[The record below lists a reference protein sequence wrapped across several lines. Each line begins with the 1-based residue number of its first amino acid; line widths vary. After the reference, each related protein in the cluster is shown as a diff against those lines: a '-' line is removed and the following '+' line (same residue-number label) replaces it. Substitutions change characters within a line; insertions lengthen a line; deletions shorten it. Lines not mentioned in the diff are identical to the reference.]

1 MANSALE
8 IRMIR
13 TILMTGL
20 FAMLGLFA
28 LGLVFK
34 IFGGL
39 LGVAFWLIGMAIKV
53 AVVGAVAYLAIR
65 VVSPGTARRLRER
78 WSETR
83 VSTY

>member
-1 MANSALE
+1 
-8 IRMIR
+8 MIR

-39 LGVAFWLIGMAIKV
+39 LGVAFWVIGLAIKV
-53 AVVGAVAYLAIR
+53 AIVGAVAYLAIR
-65 VVSPGTARRLRER
+65 VVSPSTARRLRER

-83 VSTY
+83 VTTY

>member
-1 MANSALE
+1 
-8 IRMIR
+8 MIR

-20 FAMLGLFA
+20 FAVLGLFA

-39 LGVAFWLIGMAIKV
+39 LGIAIWLVALTVKI
-53 AVVGAVAYLAIR
+53 AVVGAIAYIAIR

-78 WSETR
+78 WSDTR

>member
-1 MANSALE
+1 
-8 IRMIR
+8 MIR

-28 LGLVFK
+28 LGMVFK

-53 AVVGAVAYLAIR
+53 AIVGAVAYLAIR

-78 WSETR
+78 WSATR
-83 VSTY
+83 MTTY

>member
-1 MANSALE
+1 
-8 IRMIR
+8 MIR
-13 TILMTGL
+13 VILMTGL

-39 LGVAFWLIGMAIKV
+39 LGVAFWVVALAVKIAI
-53 AVVGAVAYLAIR
+53 VGAVAYLAIR

-78 WSETR
+78 WSDTR

>member
-1 MANSALE
+1 
-8 IRMIR
+8 MIR

-39 LGVAFWLIGMAIKV
+39 LGVAFWVIGLAIKV
-53 AVVGAVAYLAIR
+53 AIVGAVAYLAIR
-65 VVSPGTARRLRER
+65 IVSPSTARRLRER

-83 VSTY
+83 VTTY

>member
-1 MANSALE
+1 
-8 IRMIR
+8 MIR

-34 IFGGL
+34 LFGGL
-39 LGVAFWLIGMAIKV
+39 LGVAFWVIGMAIKV
-53 AVVGAVAYLAIR
+53 AIVGAVAYLAIR
-65 VVSPGTARRLRER
+65 IVSPSTARRLRER

>member
-1 MANSALE
+1 
-8 IRMIR
+8 MIR
-13 TILMTGL
+13 TILITGL

-34 IFGGL
+34 LFGGL
-39 LGVAFWLIGMAIKV
+39 LGIAFWLIGMAIKV
-53 AVVGAVAYLAIR
+53 AIIGVVAYLAIR
-65 VVSPGTARRLRER
+65 VVSPDTARRLRER

>member
-1 MANSALE
+1 
-8 IRMIR
+8 MIR

-53 AVVGAVAYLAIR
+53 AIVGAVAYLAIR
-65 VVSPGTARRLRER
+65 IISPGTARRLRER
-78 WSETR
+78 WSDTR

>member
-1 MANSALE
+1 
-8 IRMIR
+8 MIR

-28 LGLVFK
+28 LGMVFK
-34 IFGGL
+34 LFGGL

-53 AVVGAVAYLAIR
+53 AIVGAVAYLAIR

-83 VSTY
+83 MTTY

>member
-1 MANSALE
+1 
-8 IRMIR
+8 MIR

-39 LGVAFWLIGMAIKV
+39 LGVAFWLIGLTIKV
-53 AVVGAVAYLAIR
+53 ALVGAVAYLAIR
-65 VVSPGTARRLRER
+65 IVSPATARRLRER

-83 VSTY
+83 VTTY

>member
-1 MANSALE
+1 
-8 IRMIR
+8 MIR

-20 FAMLGLFA
+20 FAVLGLFA

-39 LGVAFWLIGMAIKV
+39 LGIAIWLIALTVKI
-53 AVVGAVAYLAIR
+53 AVVGAIAYLAIR

>member
-1 MANSALE
+1 
-8 IRMIR
+8 MIR

-34 IFGGL
+34 LFGGL
-39 LGVAFWLIGMAIKV
+39 LGIAFWVVGMAIKV
-53 AVVGAVAYLAIR
+53 AIVGAVAYLAIR
-65 VVSPGTARRLRER
+65 VVSPSTARRLRER

-83 VSTY
+83 VTTY

>member
-1 MANSALE
+1 
-8 IRMIR
+8 MIR

-39 LGVAFWLIGMAIKV
+39 LGVAFWLVGMAIKV
-53 AVVGAVAYLAIR
+53 AVVGAVAYLVIR
-65 VVSPGTARRLRER
+65 VVSPGTARRLRDR

>member
-1 MANSALE
+1 
-8 IRMIR
+8 MIR

-28 LGLVFK
+28 LGMVFK

-53 AVVGAVAYLAIR
+53 AIVGAVAYLAIR

-83 VSTY
+83 MTTY

>member
-1 MANSALE
+1 
-8 IRMIR
+8 MIR

-39 LGVAFWLIGMAIKV
+39 IGITIWLVALAVKIAI
-53 AVVGAVAYLAIR
+53 VGAVAYLAIR
-65 VVSPGTARRLRER
+65 IISPSTARRLRER

-83 VSTY
+83 VTDY

>member
-1 MANSALE
+1 
-8 IRMIR
+8 MIR

-39 LGVAFWLIGMAIKV
+39 LGVAFWVIGMAIKV
-53 AVVGAVAYLAIR
+53 AIVGAVAYLAIR
-65 VVSPGTARRLRER
+65 IVSPSTARRLRER
-78 WSETR
+78 WSETG
-83 VSTY
+83 VTTY

>member
-1 MANSALE
+1 
-8 IRMIR
+8 MIR

-34 IFGGL
+34 LFGGL
-39 LGVAFWLIGMAIKV
+39 LGVAFWVIGMAIKV
-53 AVVGAVAYLAIR
+53 AIVGAVAYLAIR
-65 VVSPGTARRLRER
+65 IISPSTARRLRER